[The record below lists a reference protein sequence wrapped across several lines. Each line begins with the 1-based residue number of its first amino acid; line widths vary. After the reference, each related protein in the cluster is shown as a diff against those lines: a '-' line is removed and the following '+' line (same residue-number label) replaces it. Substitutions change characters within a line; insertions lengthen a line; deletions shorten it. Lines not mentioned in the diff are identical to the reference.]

1 MNHGFDESGSRIA
14 VDWRTPV
21 DDLEPETD
29 AECDGPPIIHLVER
43 IADTFTRGDS
53 RITMLAWRVVLGTE
67 PESIRRCAA
76 RMGITAAA
84 ISRRAR
90 IISETFGLAL
100 RNPHIRERRREI
112 TRRSWKAR
120 RRRAE
125 VTDPPPAS
133 NSVKHE
139 HSHSGGPHE

>member
-1 MNHGFDESGSRIA
+1 MNHGYDDSGSRIA

-21 DDLEPETD
+21 DYLEPKTD
-29 AECDGPPIIHLVER
+29 DEREATPLILLVER
-43 IADTFTRGDS
+43 IADTFTRGDF
-53 RITMLAWRVVLGTE
+53 RITMLAWRAVLGTE

-76 RMGITAAA
+76 RIGVTAAA
-84 ISRRAR
+84 VSRRAR
-90 IISETFGLAL
+90 IISETFGLGL
-100 RNPHIRERRREI
+100 RNPHVRERRKEI
-112 TRRSWKAR
+112 TRRSWQAR

-133 NSVKHE
+133 NSVKPE